1 MAIFGTDKPRLT
13 DNSVNID
20 LDYCEVIRSEPEFKG
35 FIQKNELTGTQGH
48 VDRGY
53 HWVYEVKYYIYKEAD
68 PTGKYNQL
76 AALLG
81 TEIYKLYPHRDHR
94 EFVDWNANDVPFF
107 FIEMTPSE
115 VGRVNYEDFLI
126 LKFISSGFVDISR
139 STSE

>member
-20 LDYCEVIRSEPEFKG
+20 LDYCEVIKSEPEFTG
-35 FIQKNELTGTQGH
+35 FLQRGEIDGTNYH
-48 VDRGY
+48 VNNGY
-53 HWVYEVKYYIYKEAD
+53 HWVYEIKYYIYKEAD
-68 PTGKYNQL
+68 SAGKYNQL
-76 AALLG
+76 ALLLG
-81 TEIYKLYPHRDHR
+81 TEIDKVYPHRDHS
-94 EFVDWNANDVPFF
+94 EFQDSAGVAVPFF
-107 FIEMTPSE
+107 FIEMIPDV

>member
-20 LDYCEVIRSEPEFKG
+20 LDYCEAIRSEPEFTG

-53 HWVYEVKYYIYKEAD
+53 NWIYEIKYYIYKEAD

-81 TEIYKLYPHRDHR
+81 TEIDKVYPHRDHN
-94 EFVDWNANDVPFF
+94 EFQDSAGVAVPFF
-107 FIEMTPSE
+107 FVEMTPDV

-126 LKFISSGFVDISR
+126 LKFVSSGFVDISK
-139 STSE
+139 STS